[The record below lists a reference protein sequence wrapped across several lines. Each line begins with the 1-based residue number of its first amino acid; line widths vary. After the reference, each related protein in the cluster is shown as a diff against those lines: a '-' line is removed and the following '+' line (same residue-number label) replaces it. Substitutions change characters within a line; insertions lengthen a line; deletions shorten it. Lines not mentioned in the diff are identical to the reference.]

1 MTQNNIF
8 NIRFY
13 KNVQWNLT
21 ACVVFKISDYLQ
33 ILTFHDYSF
42 HDLGLQEAETE
53 EVVNDLEIHEDENI
67 FDILFA

>member
-33 ILTFHDYSF
+33 ILTFHD
-42 HDLGLQEAETE
+42 LGLQEAETE
-53 EVVNDLEIHEDENI
+53 EVVNDLEIHEDENT